1 MNFKNLTMRKLAQ
14 MNLLLLAL
22 ASCSVFDLPCT
33 RACCSEQQITYA
45 RESAWIILGETTQND
60 IRTVLGE
67 PTQKVKSSQGNDSW
81 LYLWETEPYLVE
93 MDEEGTLKLFF
104 SKLAFLDFCKS
115 ATKEIS
121 PSILRCPTKTKSFTV
136 LPGL

>member
-33 RACCSEQQITYA
+33 RACSSEQQITYA

-93 MDEEGTLKLFF
+93 MDEEGTMLFGIEPQIY
-104 SKLAFLDFCKS
+104 SADFFN
-115 ATKEIS
+115 
-121 PSILRCPTKTKSFTV
+121 ILYDKGGCVEHV
-136 LPGL
+136 LFRDSNGVVSR